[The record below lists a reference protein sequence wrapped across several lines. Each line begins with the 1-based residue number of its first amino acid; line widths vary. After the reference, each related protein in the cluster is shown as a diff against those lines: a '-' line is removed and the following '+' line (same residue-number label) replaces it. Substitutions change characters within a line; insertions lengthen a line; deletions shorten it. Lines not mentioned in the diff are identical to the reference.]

1 MLRLIQN
8 VLAKEGFTSRLG
20 PVLGPFN
27 PFLASHRRDPHATWQ
42 RLREQSPVAWCRGF
56 GAWLLTRY
64 DDCDRVLRDG
74 NFTTDRNQTALVRM
88 IRYLGRN
95 NADFL
100 ALLDGNLLMIDGADH
115 RRLRGLVSQA
125 FTPRRVAKLR
135 PRVEAMVDEL
145 LDEAAD
151 EDEIDLV
158 ARIAHRVPVGVIGE
172 LLGVPLDDRD
182 KFLHWST
189 GMIGLLDPLQ
199 GSGGAAPMMDAIRS
213 LNDYFRPLLAERR
226 AAPRDDLLSA
236 MIAAEDEGQTLDEA
250 DLLALASLLLVAG
263 HETTS
268 NLIGNAVVALL
279 QHPGERKR
287 LTDDLALL
295 PSAIDEFLRFDSPII
310 LTDRA
315 VIEECEIGGR
325 RIKAGQLVMIG
336 LAAANRDPARFED
349 PHRLDLGRADNR
361 HLAFGHG
368 NHFCLGSQL
377 ARLEAEVVLGAL
389 LRRFPDFEGPSEP
402 PDWHRSMLLRGPV
415 ALPLRLVP
423 N

>member
-1 MLRLIQN
+1 MLGFIQW
-8 VLAKEGFTSRLG
+8 LLSKEGFTSRLG
-20 PVLGPFN
+20 PVIGPFN
-27 PFLASHRRDPHATWQ
+27 PFLASHRHDPHATWQ
-42 RLREQSPVAWCRGF
+42 KLRDESPVAWCRGF

-64 DDCDRVLRDG
+64 EDCDAVLRDA
-74 NFTTDRNQTALVRM
+74 NFTADRNQTGIVKA
-88 IRYLGRN
+88 IRFLGRKN
-95 NADFL
+95 SDFIG
-100 ALLDGNLLMIDGADH
+100 LLDGNLLMLDGVDH

-125 FTPRRVAKLR
+125 FTPRRVATLR

-145 LDEAAD
+145 LDEAAE

-158 ARIAHRVPVGVIGE
+158 ARVAHRVPVAVIGE
-172 LLGVPLDDRD
+172 LLGVPLEDRED
-182 KFLHWST
+182 FLRWST
-189 GMIGLLDPLQ
+189 GMVGLLDPLQ
-199 GSGGAAPMMDAIRS
+199 GSGGAAPMLDAIRS
-213 LNDYFRPLLAERR
+213 LNEYFRPLLAERR

-236 MIAAEDEGQTLDEA
+236 MIAAEEEGQKLAEA

-268 NLIGNAVVALL
+268 NLIGNAVIALL
-279 QHPGERKR
+279 QNPGERKR
-287 LTDDLALL
+287 LTEDLTLL
-295 PSAIDEFLRFDSPII
+295 PSAVDEFLRFDSPII

-315 VIEECEIGGR
+315 AIEDCEIGGQ
-325 RIKAGQLVMIG
+325 RIRAGQLVMTV

-349 PHRLDLGRADNR
+349 PNRLDVGRTDNR

-389 LRRFPDFEGPSEP
+389 LRRFPDFEGPP
-402 PDWHRSMLLRGPV
+402 APADWHRSMLLRGPV